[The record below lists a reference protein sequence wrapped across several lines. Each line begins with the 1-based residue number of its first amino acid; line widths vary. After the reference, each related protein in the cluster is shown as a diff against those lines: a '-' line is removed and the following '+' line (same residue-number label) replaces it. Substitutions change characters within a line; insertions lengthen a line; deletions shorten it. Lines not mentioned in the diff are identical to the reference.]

1 VDVATEFAAM
11 LCSSQWLKRIHGT
24 REHQL
29 PTGVAFVDL
38 LRRFTRVHG
47 ICVVDS
53 MSPRGW
59 ALYRRSWQ
67 FCSWNS
73 WAMLGPRLTFFVPPI
88 KLLSYIDDGLLNGRG
103 GMSGFH
109 VESLSS

>member
-1 VDVATEFAAM
+1 MDVATEFAAM

-29 PTGVAFVDL
+29 PTGVAIVDL
-38 LRRFTRVHG
+38 LRRFTRGTWHLCSRLHVTTWLG
-47 ICVVDS
+47 SIQKK
-53 MSPRGW
+53 
-59 ALYRRSWQ
+59 LQ